1 MPCCFEIWGKST
13 ANKSKAKGFS
23 KNDLLGIS
31 IFNSF
36 AFLFIYMLD
45 LGLLKELLVEPKNI
59 VITTHHK
66 PDGDAM
72 GSSLGLY
79 NYLIQKGHHVRVITP
94 SDYPTFLQWLP
105 NNPEVIIFT
114 EKPEESK
121 DLVANADIIFCLDF
135 NSLSR
140 INELGEFVRE
150 AKGKKVMI
158 DHHLEPEGFDDFRYW
173 TINAC
178 ATAQLIYDFIVTVM
192 GENHFINKDV
202 ATCLYTGIMTDSGS
216 FRFPTTTAEVHRIV
230 ADLIQ
235 CGAENS
241 KIHQLV
247 YDNFSE
253 SRLRFLGH
261 CLLNKLEV
269 FPEYNSAIIVIHK
282 EDLEKYQITTG
293 DTEGIVNYALSIN
306 GIRLAALIIERPD
319 KVKLS
324 LRSTG
329 DFPANEICKKYF
341 NGGGHRNAAGGA
353 SDDSVD
359 VVREK
364 FNTILP
370 EYKELLKQ

>member
-1 MPCCFEIWGKST
+1 MS
-13 ANKSKAKGFS
+13 
-23 KNDLLGIS
+23 DL
-31 IFNSF
+31 
-36 AFLFIYMLD
+36 AP
-45 LGLLKELLVEPKNI
+45 LKELLVEPKHI

-72 GSSLGLY
+72 GSSLGLF
-79 NYLIQKGHHVRVITP
+79 NYLIQKGHYVRVITP
-94 SDYPTFLQWLP
+94 TDYPTFLQWLP
-105 NNPEVIIFT
+105 NNPEVIIYT
-114 EKPEESK
+114 ENQDKSK
-121 DLVANADIIFCLDF
+121 DLIATAEIIFCLDF
-135 NSLSR
+135 NALSR
-140 INELGEFVRE
+140 INELGDMVRE

-158 DHHLEPEGFDDFRYW
+158 DHHLEPEGFDDFRHW

-178 ATAQLIYDFIVTVM
+178 STAQLIYDFIVNVM
-192 GENHFINKDV
+192 DEKELINKDV

-230 ADLIQ
+230 AELIT

-253 SRLRFLGH
+253 NRLRFLGH

-269 FPEYNSAIIVIHK
+269 FPEYNSAIIVITK
-282 EDLEKYQITTG
+282 SELEKYQISTG

-306 GIRLAALIIERPD
+306 GIRLAVMIIERPD

-359 VVREK
+359 VVRAK

-370 EYKELLKQ
+370 EYKTLLIQ